1 MSHLGGPAKAQS
13 LWKKRKKTFH
23 SNQSRSLGNSVSCES
38 AASRLCIS
46 HGCTFSSVL
55 MLSSGLWSPF
65 NYIRQVRDGPSI
77 IYMAG
82 IQGEIRD
89 IYSEE
94 RREEEWSGEMREGH
108 TEGCGFKKM
117 RNGGGGQSGCR
128 EKM

>member
-1 MSHLGGPAKAQS
+1 MPYLGGLDEAQS
-13 LWKKRKKTFH
+13 LWKERKNTFH
-23 SNQSRSLGNSVSCES
+23 SNQSRSLGKSVSCES

-77 IYMAG
+77 IYMAE

-89 IYSEE
+89 VYREE
-94 RREEEWSGEMREGH
+94 KREEEWSDEGRPYRG
-108 TEGCGFKKM
+108 TWI
-117 RNGGGGQSGCR
+117 
-128 EKM
+128 